1 MGADDPAGPLGA
13 TARPESP
20 PLRPL
25 APGSAAAVHQ
35 GISVRVG
42 FGFGKVL
49 VVSGPDGRPGLGWSA
64 NLGHQGKAERR
75 WGHRHR

>member
-13 TARPESP
+13 TARLDSP

-49 VVSGPDGRPGLGWSA
+49 VVSGPVG
-64 NLGHQGKAERR
+64 
-75 WGHRHR
+75 